1 MLLQEVVLCA
11 TAPTEQG
18 SGAGTIALHDIQT
31 GSVLASYKQTSAGP
45 NSTAV
50 VPSRDGQGGFMLAS
64 QQDKSIMN
72 VYNFQKVCIPI

>member
-18 SGAGTIALHDIQT
+18 SGPGTITLHDIQT
-31 GSVLASYKQTSAGP
+31 GSVLAAYKQTSAGP
-45 NSTAV
+45 NNTAV

-64 QQDKSIMN
+64 QPDKSIMN
-72 VYNFQKVCIPI
+72 VYNFQKVRIA